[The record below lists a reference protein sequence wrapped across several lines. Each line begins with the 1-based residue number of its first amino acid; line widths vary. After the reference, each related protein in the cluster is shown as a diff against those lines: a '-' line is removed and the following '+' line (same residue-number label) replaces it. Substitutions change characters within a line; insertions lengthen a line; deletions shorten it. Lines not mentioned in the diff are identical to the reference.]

1 MKIERGSKN
10 FLTVALVYWDIPS
23 KDSLG
28 FQPSRL
34 VKILTLIII
43 FVERSKFK
51 GAMGKGHFDVSKSN
65 LWFAGHMTDPG
76 RSLNSVREILPLQPQ
91 RHIH

>member
-65 LWFAGHMTDPG
+65 LWFAGHMTNPG
-76 RSLNSVREILPLQPQ
+76 WRFYGIGEIFFLKP
-91 RHIH
+91 